1 MMCEQHHSFMGNV
14 LLLVT
19 NRYKQCNRA
28 QLHLRRPDLTISLV
42 Q

>member
-19 NRYKQCNRA
+19 NRYSNVTERNY
-28 QLHLRRPDLTISLV
+28 ISGV
-42 Q
+42 QI